1 MKIVKWTE
9 AILLSLSL
17 MLGFA
22 AFSHADETVGE
33 KVEEGAKDMKKGAK
47 KAWRNTKDETCEW
60 INGKMECAGKKV
72 KNKAK
77 NVGDEVKDKVD
88 AD

>member
-1 MKIVKWTE
+1 MKIVKWME
-9 AILLSLSL
+9 ISLLSLSL

-22 AFSHADETVGE
+22 AFSNASEVGE

-47 KAWRNTKDETCEW
+47 KAWRNTKDEACEMV
-60 INGKMECAGKKV
+60 NGKMECLPGKA

-77 NVGDEVKDKVD
+77 NVGDEFKDKVD